1 MPRRVHAEAEDRRA
15 FKDSAARRHVRQ
27 AAASPGAPD
36 DTDCQR
42 AERGAG
48 AARRGGG
55 DGSHP
60 HVYAHPRS
68 RKAELEGGDVR
79 DARRVPRSAGDAR
92 GVHGADQIGARTADM
107 KALEGKT
114 AIVTGAGRG
123 IGRAIALAFAAE
135 GAAVALAARS
145 RADLAE
151 VAGEIRAAGGGR
163 ALAIPTD
170 VTNDGAVEALV
181 EQTLADLGRLDILI
195 TSAGTA
201 AFAALAD
208 SKPADWDA
216 MLSVNLRA
224 AMVCC
229 RAVLPPMIRQGSG
242 TIINV
247 ASIAAKRALPGS
259 AVYTATKAGLFGFSR
274 VLAEELRATGV
285 RVGVLMPGAV
295 DTPLWD
301 TLGGT
306 PPREKM
312 LRPEDVARAALLMA
326 ALPPHAVL
334 EELTLLPAGG
344 IL

>member
-1 MPRRVHAEAEDRRA
+1 
-15 FKDSAARRHVRQ
+15 
-27 AAASPGAPD
+27 
-36 DTDCQR
+36 
-42 AERGAG
+42 
-48 AARRGGG
+48 
-55 DGSHP
+55 
-60 HVYAHPRS
+60 
-68 RKAELEGGDVR
+68 
-79 DARRVPRSAGDAR
+79 
-92 GVHGADQIGARTADM
+92 M

-229 RAVLPPMIRQGSG
+229 HAVLPPMMRQGSG
-242 TIINV
+242 TIVNV

-274 VLAEELRATGV
+274 VLAEELRTTGV

-301 TLGGT
+301 TLGGS
-306 PPREKM
+306 PPRDKM
-312 LRPEDVARAALLMA
+312 LRPEDVARAAVLMA
-326 ALPPHAVL
+326 SLPLHAVL
-334 EELTLLPAGG
+334 EELTLLPSGG